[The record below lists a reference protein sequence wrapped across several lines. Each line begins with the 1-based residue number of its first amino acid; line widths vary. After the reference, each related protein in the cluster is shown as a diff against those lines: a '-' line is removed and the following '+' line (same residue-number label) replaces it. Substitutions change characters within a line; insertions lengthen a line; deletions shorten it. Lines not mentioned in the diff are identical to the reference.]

1 MSAAKDG
8 DTVKVHYTGRLDDGS
23 EFDTSRERD
32 PIEFKIGGGEILP
45 GVEQAVV
52 GLEPGGTNTVTLP
65 AEDAYGERRD
75 DMIQEIE
82 RSVLPQEVEPQ
93 VGLQLQAQ
101 SPEGQPLLLT
111 ITDVADDKVTVD
123 ANHPLAGKALTFDVE
138 LVEVSD
144 A

>member
-8 DTVKVHYTGRLDDGS
+8 DKVKVHYTGSLDDGS
-23 EFDTSRERD
+23 EFDSSRQRE
-32 PIEFKIGGGEILP
+32 PIEFTIGGGEILP

-52 GLEPGGTNTVTLP
+52 GLEPGGTNKVTLP
-65 AEDAYGERRD
+65 AEDAYGEHRD

-101 SPEGQPLLLT
+101 SPGGQPLLLT
-111 ITDVADDKVTVD
+111 ITEVGEEKVTVD
-123 ANHPLAGKALTFDVE
+123 ANHPLAGKDLTFEVE
-138 LVEVSD
+138 LVEVVD

>member
-8 DTVKVHYTGRLDDGS
+8 DKVKVHYTGSLDDGS
-23 EFDTSRERD
+23 EFDSSRQRE
-32 PIEFKIGGGEILP
+32 PIEFTIGGGEILP

-52 GLEPGGTNTVTLP
+52 GLEPGGTNKVTLP

-101 SPEGQPLLLT
+101 SPGGQPLLLT
-111 ITDVADDKVTVD
+111 ITEVGEEKVTVD
-123 ANHPLAGKALTFDVE
+123 ANHPLAGKDLTFEVE
-138 LVEVSD
+138 LVEVVD